1 MLIITVEGF
10 PGPHVE
16 YYENGFILANHDQR
30 TIINAKNTYVEMVKT
45 IVKENVAAIALFP
58 KWFMTTED
66 NEAKITTDKTANNG
80 IIRIGAKSSRF
91 ELYDQNVKLTQ
102 STDLIG
108 PSKQVIAKTII
119 QSNQGRINVDIE
131 DKISKKTLH
140 WYSEKDNEG
149 FDARYETLEVEHFLY
164 NPLIVY

>member
-16 YYENGFILANHDQR
+16 YCENGFILANSDQR
-30 TIINAKNTYVEMVKT
+30 TIINAKSTYVEMIKT
-45 IVKENVAAIALFP
+45 IVKENVVAIALFP
-58 KWFMTTED
+58 KWFMTAED
-66 NEAKITTDKTANNG
+66 NEATITTDKTANNG

-119 QSNQGRINVDIE
+119 QSDQGRINVDIE
-131 DKISKKTLH
+131 DKISGRILH
-140 WYSEKDNEG
+140 WHSEKDNEG